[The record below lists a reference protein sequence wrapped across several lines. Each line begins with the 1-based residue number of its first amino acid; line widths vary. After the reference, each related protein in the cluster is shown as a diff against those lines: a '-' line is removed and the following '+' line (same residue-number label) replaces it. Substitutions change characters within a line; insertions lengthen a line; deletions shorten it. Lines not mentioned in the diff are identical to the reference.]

1 MKIKLIIYT
10 PFFLVIF
17 SCQQSSKTESAN
29 QTTVR
34 QQKNKTKAEKIEDYF
49 TYKTTFSPDIGWG
62 YQILNNGAIYINQPH
77 MPAVEGIQGFSD
89 ESKAI
94 KTAELM
100 IYKLKNGVFPPT
112 ISIEELDSLGV
123 LKGE

>member
-1 MKIKLIIYT
+1 
-10 PFFLVIF
+10 
-17 SCQQSSKTESAN
+17 
-29 QTTVR
+29 
-34 QQKNKTKAEKIEDYF
+34 
-49 TYKTTFSPDIGWG
+49 
-62 YQILNNGAIYINQPH
+62 
-77 MPAVEGIQGFSD
+77 MPAVEGILGFSD